1 MIIQPRIDNFSESF
15 PALGT
20 WIEIEIMHMIQQ
32 LEGSRSLHWERG
44 LKSSHTLVRSQP
56 SSSFPALGTWI
67 EMIIQPRIDNFSESF
82 PALGTWIEIS
92 IRLDLM
98 MSSRVVPCIGN
109 VD

>member
-44 LKSSHTLVRSQP
+44 LKSMLENTVPNTIR
-56 SSSFPALGTWI
+56 
-67 EMIIQPRIDNFSESF
+67 SF
-82 PALGTWIEIS
+82 PALGTWIEI
-92 IRLDLM
+92 
-98 MSSRVVPCIGN
+98 
-109 VD
+109 